1 MAAPAMS
8 TSRLRTLC
16 ALGLALTPVLLL
28 AAGAGSGASTAA
40 TPAASPRARVYTP
53 YFETWSRDHIYRVA
67 RRSGAHHLTLAF
79 IETPRR
85 GSCNPAWN
93 GDKRRPTSAG
103 GYLNGIRA
111 LRRLGGNVIP
121 SFGGF
126 SADHALTEIADSCT
140 DMGKLVAAYES
151 VVRTYGVTRL
161 DMDVEDRSLSHL
173 KGIDRRNRALRL
185 VERWAARTGRRLR
198 IAYTLP
204 VEPAGLE
211 SDGLHVIRN
220 AIRNGTRVDVV
231 NIMVFD
237 YYDGTTTDMA
247 AAAESAA
254 RGLHRQLHALYPGR
268 SARRLWAMEGLTLMP
283 GIDDYPQKTEVT
295 SLADATAVRQFA
307 ASVGI
312 GTLSIWAIQR
322 DNGGCPGQLGSD
334 TCSGIVQPEWAFSH
348 RLEPFTRRGR
358 R

>member
-1 MAAPAMS
+1 MPLH
-8 TSRLRTLC
+8 RLRTLV
-16 ALGLALTPVLLL
+16 ASGLALVPVLLL
-28 AAGAGSGASTAA
+28 AAGAGSASSTAA
-40 TPAASPRARVYTP
+40 TAAATPQSRVYAP
-53 YFETWSRDHIYRVA
+53 YFETWSGDHIFRVA
-67 RRSGAHHLTLAF
+67 SRSGAHHLTLAF

-93 GDKRRPTSAG
+93 GDKRRPTTAG

-111 LRRLGGNVIP
+111 LRRAGGNVIP
-121 SFGGF
+121 SFGGY

-140 DMGKLVAAYES
+140 DMTKLVAAYES

-161 DMDVEDRSLSHL
+161 DMDVEDRSLGHL
-173 KGIDRRNRALRL
+173 KGIDRRNRALGI

-198 IAYTLP
+198 LQYTLP

-211 SDGLHVIRN
+211 ADGLHVLRN
-220 AIRNGTRVDVV
+220 AIKNGTRVDVV
-231 NIMVFD
+231 NIMAFD

-254 RGLHRQLHALYPGR
+254 RGLHRRLHALYPGR
-268 SARRLWAMEGLTLMP
+268 SSRRLWAMEGLTLMP
-283 GIDDYPQKTEVT
+283 GIDDYPHKTEVT
-295 SLADATAVRQFA
+295 TLAHAAAVRQFA
-307 ASVGI
+307 AAMGI

-348 RLEPFTRRGR
+348 TLEPFTRRGR

>member
-1 MAAPAMS
+1 M
-8 TSRLRTLC
+8 TVSRLRLLV
-16 ALGLALTPVLLL
+16 AAGLALVPLLLL
-28 AAGAGSGASTAA
+28 AAGAGSASTTAA
-40 TPAASPRARVYTP
+40 APLAPRAARVYAP
-53 YFETWSRDHIYRVA
+53 YFETWSRNHIYRIA

-79 IETPRR
+79 IQTPRR
-85 GSCNPAWN
+85 GSCNPTWN
-93 GDKRRPTSAG
+93 GDPRRPTAAG
-103 GYLNGIRA
+103 GYSAGIAA
-111 LRRLGGNVIP
+111 LRRAGGAVVP

-140 DMGKLVAAYES
+140 DTARLVAAYES

-173 KGIDRRNRALRL
+173 TGIDRRNQALRI

-198 IAYTLP
+198 IQYTLP
-204 VEPAGLE
+204 AEPAGLE
-211 SDGLHVIRN
+211 ADGLHVVRN

-237 YYDGTTTDMA
+237 YYDGTTTDMG

-268 SARRLWAMEGLTLMP
+268 SSRRLWAMEGLTLMP
-283 GIDDYPQKTEVT
+283 GIDDYPHKTEVT
-295 SLADATAVRQFA
+295 SLADATTVRQFA
-307 ASVGI
+307 AAMGI

-348 RLEPFTRRGR
+348 LLEPFTRRGR